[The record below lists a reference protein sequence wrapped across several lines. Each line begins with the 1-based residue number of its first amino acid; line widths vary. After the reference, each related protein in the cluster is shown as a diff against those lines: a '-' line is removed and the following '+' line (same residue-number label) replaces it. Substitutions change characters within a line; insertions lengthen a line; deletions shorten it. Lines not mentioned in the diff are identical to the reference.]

1 MKKETKEWSKIAM
14 EELQSA
20 EYLFERSLYRM
31 VCYHAQQAVEKI
43 LKAVLTEHE
52 TEFSRTHNIL
62 DLRNAVEE
70 IGYKTPIVDED
81 AIFLNSVYR
90 ARYPSD
96 LGLLPSGEPTRED
109 ANKALTVAKEMVNW
123 FKDIGSSAYR
133 KD

>member
-1 MKKETKEWSKIAM
+1 MKKETKEWTKIAI
-14 EELQSA
+14 EELQAA

-43 LKAVLTEHE
+43 LKAILTEHE

-62 DLRNAVEE
+62 DLRNAVEG
-70 IGYKTPIVDED
+70 IGYKIPIIDED

-109 ANKALTVAKEMVNW
+109 ANKALTVAKGMVNW

-133 KD
+133 